1 MTNVINPRNT
11 LPFRQINDFFLVSR
25 VPGLDNKL
33 FLSDDLVVRLYC
45 ERRFGAHRIRYP
57 AKQSRRS
64 VMTREETSKFR
75 ASRIQ
80 ENQYVFAGH

>member
-1 MTNVINPRNT
+1 MSKIQGT
-11 LPFRQINDFFLVSR
+11 LCPFAKINDFFLVSR

-33 FLSDDLVVRLYC
+33 FLSDGLVVRRYC
-45 ERRFGAHRIRYP
+45 ERRFGANRIRYP
-57 AKQSRRS
+57 AKQNRRS
-64 VMTREETSKFR
+64 VMTREETSKFQ